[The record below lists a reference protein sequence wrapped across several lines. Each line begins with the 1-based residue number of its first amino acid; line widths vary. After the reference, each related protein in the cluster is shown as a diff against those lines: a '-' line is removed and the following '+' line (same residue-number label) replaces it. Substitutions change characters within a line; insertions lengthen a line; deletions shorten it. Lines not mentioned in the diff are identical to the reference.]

1 MPSMKTTHRQPEKF
15 RNMAKRTITLQ
26 SSAIL
31 SASWDDQTKAMQ
43 ITFTNGR
50 TYDFPNVPEDVFDG
64 LAAAPSAGR
73 YYVENIKGV
82 FG

>member
-1 MPSMKTTHRQPEKF
+1 
-15 RNMAKRTITLQ
+15 MAKRTITLQ

-31 SASWDDQTKAMQ
+31 SASYDDQTKEMQ
-43 ITFTNGR
+43 ITFTTGR

-64 LAAAPSAGR
+64 LASAPSAGQ
-73 YYVENIKGV
+73 YYAQRIKGV